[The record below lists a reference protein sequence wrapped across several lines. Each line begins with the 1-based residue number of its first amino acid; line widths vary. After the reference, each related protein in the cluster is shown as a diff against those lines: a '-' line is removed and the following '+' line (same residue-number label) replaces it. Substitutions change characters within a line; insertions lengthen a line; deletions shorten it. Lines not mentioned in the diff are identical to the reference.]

1 MSPVVAL
8 IRPLLRTR
16 PAVLAGERGA
26 DFIAGRG
33 GLEVAVGAVALA
45 DIEVVAGRQR
55 GLAAGRGDDAGVV
68 DLAAQQQHV
77 AAALGGGGGRG
88 GVDARAGLHLYLP
101 QRVLEGG
108 LRAVGIGIDA
118 LVAELLVG
126 DGGGGGAGARALT
139 WLVPVKITPFWLTTS
154 TVPSALIAPWISL
167 GFADAPTTRF
177 SAASDAFCL
186 NCSVVL
192 RPTLKL
198 SQFRMARDCVCSMVT
213 TWRPSAVL
221 FCGGALAFPFGLRA
235 LGRPQAARR
244 QSVRHAGAIGAA
256 AARGGLRRL
265 LRGHGRRRA
274 VQVVERALQ
283 LLARLRLLLAGVAD
297 AGQAAVRQ
305 AARALH
311 GRLRRALV
319 GEPAG
324 TEGPRLR
331 LRRARRAAGDQQRG
345 HRLGNRRAPP
355 GAREEE
361 GRTEGA

>member
-1 MSPVVAL
+1 M
-8 IRPLLRTR
+8 PLSRNCWS
-16 PAVLAGERGA
+16 VM
-26 DFIAGRG
+26 
-33 GLEVAVGAVALA
+33 
-45 DIEVVAGRQR
+45 
-55 GLAAGRGDDAGVV
+55 
-68 DLAAQQQHV
+68 V
-77 AAALGGGGGRG
+77 AAAATRL
-88 GVDARAGLHLYLP
+88 
-101 QRVLEGG
+101 
-108 LRAVGIGIDA
+108 
-118 LVAELLVG
+118 
-126 DGGGGGAGARALT
+126 RALT

-221 FCGGALAFPFGLRA
+221 CGALAPAR

-244 QSVRHAGAIGAA
+244 QSVRHAGAIGGRR
-256 AARGGLRRL
+256 ARLRRL

-305 AARALH
+305 AASAARPIAP
-311 GRLRRALV
+311 RPCRR
-319 GEPAG
+319 
-324 TEGPRLR
+324 TSR
-331 LRRARRAAGDQQRG
+331 D
-345 HRLGNRRAPP
+345 
-355 GAREEE
+355 
-361 GRTEGA
+361 